1 MYSHTRTFLISLFV
15 LILTIVVSFAV
26 FSCEQKTII
35 REEPLYYYTTSFTN
49 MNDILV
55 KDYPELGIGNGEFY
69 VSTGGDF
76 LPDGTW
82 AFSTMHSGVED
93 EWPMTYSTV
102 LFTPENGVAVQTY
115 TIECTEEVMRY
126 DRELDEMVGTG
137 RMHDPQ
143 YWLYYQ
149 AKPEKSGICNLQM
162 YFYE

>member
-1 MYSHTRTFLISLFV
+1 MYSHTRTFLISFSALLLTLAASLF
-15 LILTIVVSFAV
+15 A

-55 KDYPELGIGNGEFY
+55 KDYPELGIENGVFY

-82 AFSTMHSGVED
+82 AFSTMHSGAED

-102 LFTPENGVAVQTY
+102 LFTPEDGLTVQSY
-115 TIECTEEVMRY
+115 T
-126 DRELDEMVGTG
+126 
-137 RMHDPQ
+137 
-143 YWLYYQ
+143 
-149 AKPEKSGICNLQM
+149 
-162 YFYE
+162 